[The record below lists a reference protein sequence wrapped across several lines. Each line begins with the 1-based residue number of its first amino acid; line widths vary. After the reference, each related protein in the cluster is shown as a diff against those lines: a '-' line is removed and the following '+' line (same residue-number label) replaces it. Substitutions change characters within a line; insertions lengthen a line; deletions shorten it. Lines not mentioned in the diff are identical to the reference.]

1 MTDDDAVSVR
11 QARAADADAVAAF
24 TRDTWGD
31 RHGDY
36 VPEAFPRWVE
46 ADDPDRRTFVVTLPP
61 EAADAVD
68 GDSTADPNLVDGRR
82 VVGCIQGVLLS
93 EWEAWGQAIRVDPA
107 ARGFGVSRH
116 LSKAV
121 FDWARERGATVCRN
135 MVFSW
140 NVAGLGQSRAV
151 GFDPCTEFRFLQP
164 VPDAEAVPDLP
175 VAGVDAAAGTAG
187 TGGGSGSAA
196 GESDPDAAWAFWTD
210 SDAREQ
216 LRGLSMDAEESW
228 ALSALTRAELAAAA
242 ADDRLLTVHD
252 GGVAGVSYR
261 SYTHEREADDGETDD
276 EADAETVTEAIY
288 GVAAWRD
295 AAAARALLAGIA
307 RDAAAAGAD
316 RTRVLVPE
324 TAAVVSDA
332 AAARVP
338 VADEPDFV
346 MAADLTDPGVGRI
359 PDRDG

>member
-1 MTDDDAVSVR
+1 MTDDDPVSVR
-11 QARAADADAVAAF
+11 RARAADADAVAAF
-24 TRDTWGD
+24 TRDTWGE

-61 EAADAVD
+61 AAVADAVE
-68 GDSTADPNLVDGRR
+68 GDPAADPNLVDGRR

-116 LSKAV
+116 LSRAV
-121 FDWARERGATVCRN
+121 FDWGRERGATVCRN

-164 VPDAEAVPDLP
+164 VPDAEATPDLP
-175 VAGVDAAAGTAG
+175 VAGTGSGTAG
-187 TGGGSGSAA
+187 AP
-196 GESDPDAAWAFWTD
+196 DPDAAWSFWTD
-210 SDAREQ
+210 SAAREH

-228 ALSALTRAELAAAA
+228 ALSALTREELAAAA
-242 ADDRLLTVHD
+242 ADDRLLAVHD
-252 GGVAGVSYR
+252 GGVAGMSYR
-261 SYTHEREADDGETDD
+261 SYTHEREAGDGETDGQTD
-276 EADAETVTEAIY
+276 DGADAETITEAIY

-295 AAAARALLAGIA
+295 AEAAAALLAGIA

-324 TAAVVSDA
+324 AAAVVSDA

-346 MAADLTDPGVGRI
+346 MAADLTDPAVGRI
-359 PDRDG
+359 PDGDA

>member
-1 MTDDDAVSVR
+1 MSDDDPVSVR
-11 QARAADADAVAAF
+11 RARPADADAVAAF
-24 TRDTWGD
+24 TRDTWGE

-36 VPEAFPRWVE
+36 VPDAFPRWVE

-61 EAADAVD
+61 EAVADAVE
-68 GDSTADPNLVDGRR
+68 GDPAADPNLVDGRR

-116 LSKAV
+116 LSRAV

-164 VPDAEAVPDLP
+164 SPDAEATPDLP
-175 VAGVDAAAGTAG
+175 VAGVAADDP
-187 TGGGSGSAA
+187 
-196 GESDPDAAWAFWTD
+196 DPDAAWSFWTD
-210 SDAREQ
+210 SDAREH
-216 LRGLSMDAEESW
+216 LRGLSMDAEETW
-228 ALSALTRAELAAAA
+228 ALSALTREELAAAA
-242 ADDRLLTVHD
+242 AADRLLTVRD
-252 GGVAGVSYR
+252 GGVAGMSYR
-261 SYTHEREADDGETDD
+261 SYTHEREAADGS
-276 EADAETVTEAIY
+276 DAERITEAIY

-295 AAAARALLAGIA
+295 AEAAAALLSEIA

-316 RTRVLVPE
+316 RTRVLVAE
-324 TAAVVSDA
+324 TVGVVSDA

-338 VADEPDFV
+338 VSDEPDFV
-346 MAADLTDPGVGRI
+346 MAADLTDPAVGRI
-359 PDRDG
+359 RDDDA